1 MVGLQKIY
9 TFATQFIVYKSQ
21 EMNITRTNVD
31 ALNAVVTVEVSKND
45 YAAKVEKVLADYR
58 KNASIPGFR
67 KGAVPMSL
75 IQKQYGKAVLLEEVN
90 KVLQENLNKY
100 LTEEKLDI
108 LGNPLPKVSE
118 DFDWNKEDFSFD
130 FELGLAPEFSV
141 DLSAKNN
148 LTSYKIIADD
158 KMLNN
163 QIERVQKQYGK
174 LISKDTVEEGDD
186 LKLTFANEANG
197 INNSTSIELDVFKDK
212 KTAKKFIGKKVGDV
226 VELETKGLFDDDHKL
241 MDYLKVD
248 HDAVHGLDI
257 IVSATIDGV
266 TNSEKAE
273 LNQEL
278 FDKLFGEGVVSSV
291 EEVKA
296 KIKEDAEKQF
306 MQQADQK
313 FLNDVTEFLLENT
326 KFDLPSEF
334 LIKWLQ
340 NSGEKQLTAA
350 EAKAEFEKSEKGL
363 RYQLIEG
370 KIMTENQLQI
380 NFEDL
385 KAFTT
390 ELIKKQMAQ
399 FGQMNPTQE
408 DIDGIVA
415 RVLSNQDEVRRLS
428 EQVMSEKMLNL
439 FKDKVKAKSK
449 EVSYEEFVKEMY
461 GE

>member
-1 MVGLQKIY
+1 MK
-9 TFATQFIVYKSQ
+9 
-21 EMNITRTNVD
+21 ITRTNVD

-45 YAAKVEKVLADYR
+45 YASKVEKVLADYR

-75 IQKQYGKAVLLEEVN
+75 IQKQYGKAVMLEEVN
-90 KVLQENLNKY
+90 KVLQESLNNY
-100 LTEEKLDI
+100 LVEEKLDI
-108 LGNPLPKVSE
+108 LGNPLPKVTE
-118 DFDWNKEDFSFD
+118 DFNWDKEDFSFD

-148 LTSYKIIADD
+148 ITAFKIIVDD
-158 KMLNN
+158 KMLND
-163 QIERVQKQYGK
+163 QVTRIQKQYGK
-174 LISKDTVEEGDD
+174 LIAKDTAEEGDD
-186 LKLTFANEANG
+186 LNVTFSNEENG
-197 INNSTSIELDVFKDK
+197 INNTTSITLTVFKDK
-212 KTAKKFIGKKVGDV
+212 KTIKKFLGKKVGDV
-226 VELETKGLFDDDHKL
+226 VEVNTKGLFDDDHKL

-248 HDAVHGLDI
+248 HDLVHGLDI
-257 IVSATIDGV
+257 QVAVKIEGIT
-266 TNSEKAE
+266 TSEKAE

-278 FDKLFGEGVVSSV
+278 FDKLFGEGKVTSV

-306 MQQADQK
+306 SQQADQK

-340 NSGEKQLTAA
+340 NAGEKPLTEE
-350 EAKAEFEKSEKGL
+350 EARAEFAKSERGL

-370 KIMTENQLQI
+370 KVMTENNLQI
-380 NFEDL
+380 TFDDL
-385 KAFTT
+385 KTYT
-390 ELIKKQMAQ
+390 SELIKKQMAQ

-415 RVLSNQDEVRRLS
+415 RVLSNQDEVKRLS
-428 EQVMSEKMLNL
+428 EQVMNEKILGL
-439 FKDKVKAKSK
+439 FKEKVKAKTK
-449 EVSYEEFVKEMY
+449 EVAYEQFVKEMY